1 MKRKSCGKYLQK
13 EKCCG
18 IITETED
25 KKNLKY
31 HLDKIVKALKDKN
44 VCLDFIEGGAIFM
57 AAEKEPEK
65 KKMIKLIPFNK
76 PFAMDI
82 DRAKAEQR
90 KKAEEGASYDE
101 TAKMVE
107 HYLEYGIPI
116 IPENKPFVFAQPH
129 GNEEYYDGEYIPL
142 LPHNK
147 PVMMD
152 IAKADAEYGMK
163 AKEENPLEYIS
174 KNKST
179 ETTNEKKTEADQD
192 TQSKKNQVTQT
203 NSPESPR
210 IEYTRNY
217 NVGNYFFKDDE
228 LIYINGKSK
237 IPLGNV
243 WITILKEL
251 IYQNEYINEHNEVI
265 DIKTER
271 QWLVDIEC
279 LGNHFEEQCK
289 VTELMDYSKI
299 LRFTADRA
307 YLETSATAKSA
318 FRKYVNL
325 LIAKGNF
332 KKEIRYKS
340 TGWKKIE
347 GRWLYVTDIGV
358 IGMPTLPCKADTSQK
373 FVYDSSLVD
382 TFKTFNDFF
391 HMRMLSKKKMKNTVF
406 LMHYSCLAVMTT
418 LFQEIG
424 HGINFV
430 VALIGT
436 TNSQKTS
443 TATIFTRMYNRS
455 ETATADIRF
464 DSTKAAILEKTS
476 TYGDSILMVDDI
488 LPYEDS
494 TLAKQQ
500 NDSVREIIRAYG
512 DRTAKMRS
520 EVFAQINNVDR
531 YSPIRGCCL
540 ITGEVLNLDEE
551 STATR
556 TIKLYF
562 ERDDID
568 LSRLSFYQNNLS
580 NLPTFMYGY
589 IRYITENME
598 KIFEAIEKTFRTIR
612 GAFYP
617 ENMPR
622 RFVDTIAIM
631 LSEVRIF
638 YLYAVDKGFLEEKEA
653 LHYKIDDVKYI
664 KDIIIGNY
672 YEMQVQSPATRILMS
687 LKWAIDKEKISCY
700 SLHGKYIKGISPEE
714 IVDIVITTDDWICI
728 SPNKLL
734 EIYRLYCKE
743 INQSVSYKSGRE
755 LADPLKKD
763 NVILLKEEGGSI
775 RSSHKLWSKSSKR
788 FYYICMRKF
797 SELCGK
803 SEDF

>member
-1 MKRKSCGKYLQK
+1 
-13 EKCCG
+13 
-18 IITETED
+18 
-25 KKNLKY
+25 
-31 HLDKIVKALKDKN
+31 
-44 VCLDFIEGGAIFM
+44 M
-57 AAEKEPEK
+57 APEKEPEK
-65 KKMIKLIPFNK
+65 KKEIKVIPMNK

-82 DRAKAEQR
+82 DRAEAERR
-90 KKAEEGASYDE
+90 KKEQEGDSYDE
-101 TAKMVE
+101 TAKMEE
-107 HYLEYGIPI
+107 HYAEYGFPVIPK
-116 IPENKPFVFAQPH
+116 NKPFVMTKLQ
-129 GNEEYYDGEYIPL
+129 GNEEPYCGEYTRLIP
-142 LPHNK
+142 PNK
-147 PVMMD
+147 PFVMD
-152 IAKADAEYGMK
+152 IARAEAEHSTKAQ
-163 AKEENPLEYIS
+163 EEKTLENIS
-174 KNKST
+174 KNEST

-210 IEYTRNY
+210 IEYARNY
-217 NVGNYFFKDDE
+217 NVGHYFFQDDE

-243 WITILKEL
+243 WITIVKEL
-251 IYQNEYINEHNEVI
+251 IYQNECINEHNEVI

-289 VTELMDYSKI
+289 VTDLMDYSKI

-307 YLETSATAKSA
+307 YLETSATAKST
-318 FRKYVNL
+318 FRKYINL
-325 LIAKGNF
+325 LIAEGNF

-340 TGWKKIE
+340 TGWKKID

-373 FVYDSSLVD
+373 FIYDPKSVD
-382 TFKTFNDFF
+382 TPETFNDFF
-391 HMRMLSKKKMKNTVF
+391 HMRMLSEKKMKNTVF

-436 TNSQKTS
+436 TNSQKTA
-443 TATIFTRMYNRS
+443 TANIFTRMYNRS

-476 TYGDSILMVDDI
+476 IYGDSILMVDDI

-520 EVFAQINNVDR
+520 EVFAKINNVDR

-540 ITGEVLNLDEE
+540 LTGEVLNFDEE

-556 TIKLYF
+556 TIKLCF
-562 ERDDID
+562 ERGDID

-589 IRYITENME
+589 IRYIAENME

-638 YLYAVDKGFLEEKEA
+638 YMYSVDKGFLEEKEA
-653 LHYKIDDVKYI
+653 LHYKIDDVNYI
-664 KDIIIGNY
+664 KGIIIENY
-672 YEMQVQSPATRILMS
+672 HELQIQSPATKILMS
-687 LKWAIDKEKISCY
+687 LKWAIDKKKINCY
-700 SLHGKYIKGISPEE
+700 SLYGKAIDDVNPEDG
-714 IVDIVITTDDWICI
+714 VDIVVTTDDCICI
-728 SPNKLL
+728 HPNKLL

-743 INQSVSYKSGRE
+743 INQLVSYKSGRE

-775 RSSHKLWSKSSKR
+775 RSSHKLWRKSSKR
-788 FYYICMRKF
+788 FYYIYKMKF
-797 SELCGK
+797 FELCGK